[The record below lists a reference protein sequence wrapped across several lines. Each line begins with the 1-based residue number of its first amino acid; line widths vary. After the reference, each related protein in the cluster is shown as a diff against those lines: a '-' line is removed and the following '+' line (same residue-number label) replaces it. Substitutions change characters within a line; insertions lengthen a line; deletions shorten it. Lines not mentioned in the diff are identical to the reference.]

1 MNNTY
6 QVCNIDYDNELNK
19 RLQSRF
25 FRQEIYNQILIFDP
39 CVKISKVSGS
49 E

>member
-25 FRQEIYNQILIFDP
+25 SRQNLQPNLIFDP
-39 CVKISKVSGS
+39 CRQNIKIQ
-49 E
+49 

>member
-25 FRQEIYNQILIFDP
+25 FPSRNLQPNF
-39 CVKISKVSGS
+39 
-49 E
+49 